1 MKIIINKRYFN
12 MNSHRIPSIYKLLLF
27 AVIVLGF
34 PSCQSTLDSNS
45 LVTNVSINRN
55 STEEGFIPFADSS
68 TLASYAK
75 DKSIIN
81 YNLARKLAL
90 IELDEAGFRQEQKWE
105 GYHLSQRPVIVYGFD
120 SKPVYYEFTVQDAE
134 GKNVG
139 TVSTQAKKK
148 TGGIINEVVPR
159 VKDYTTLFSKSKS
172 TDMKIIAS
180 WRGTRFLGL
189 LGKSGDSPETVIDPL
204 TGEIVPSQTEPTD
217 ENIFKIV
224 SDSIEQLDNYTK
236 AQVAQIQ
243 DPYIKQLAIDA
254 DTVSTQTKIDRLQ
267 QSLKDTQSG
276 RDAYWGIVNE
286 YSDSISAAT
295 DDQIINKSSKSIFS
309 FFKRLFD
316 FKNDDPQ
323 YIEKYKKNLH
333 YQPTANSGTYWCG
346 PWCMS
351 WIYNTN
357 FGGDKYN
364 YFESYAGTIGFGG
377 LSYLFAAT
385 TNSKPMFVS
394 EMCLSMT
401 IASIKKGQLIW
412 VNPYLELG
420 QWDGYYHVRQQKG
433 PILINTEALTHWI
446 VAYGTK
452 TTGSYLW
459 RNYYYALSDNGHSIS
474 NKIGDYA
481 NYSSYLEPHWE
492 KAPWFILYLRIYD
505 K

>member
-1 MKIIINKRYFN
+1 
-12 MNSHRIPSIYKLLLF
+12 MNLHRISSIYKLLLL

-34 PSCQSTLDSNS
+34 PACQSTLDSNS
-45 LVTNVSINRN
+45 IVTNVSINRN
-55 STEEGFIPFADSS
+55 STEESFIPFADSS

-148 TGGIINEVVPR
+148 TGGIINEVGSG
-159 VKDYTTLFSKSKS
+159 VKNYTALYAKSKS
-172 TDMKIIAS
+172 ADMKIIAS
-180 WRGTRFLGL
+180 WSGSRYLGL
-189 LGKSGDSPETVIDPL
+189 LGKSGDSPETVIDPS
-204 TGEIVPSQTEPTD
+204 TGEIVPTQTEPTD

-224 SDSIEQLDNYTK
+224 SDSIIQADKCAK

-243 DPYIKQLAIDA
+243 DPNVKQLAIDA
-254 DTVSTQTKIDRLQ
+254 DTISTQTKIDRLQ
-267 QSLKDTQSG
+267 QSLKDVQNG

-286 YSDSISAAT
+286 YSDSISTTT
-295 DDQIINKSSKSIFS
+295 DEQIINKSSKSLFS

-316 FKNDDPQ
+316 FKNDAPK
-323 YIEKYKKNLH
+323 YIEKYRSNLN
-333 YQPTANSGTYWCG
+333 YRPSSNSGTYWCG
-346 PWCMS
+346 PWAMD

-357 FGGDKYN
+357 FHQEKYN
-364 YFESYAGTIGFGG
+364 FFESYAGTIGLFGF
-377 LSYLFAAT
+377 SYLISAI
-385 TNSKPMFVS
+385 SGQKPMFPS
-394 EMCLSMT
+394 EMCLSMS
-401 IASIKKGQLIW
+401 IASYKAGKFIC
-412 VNPYLELG
+412 VSPYLEVG
-420 QWDGYYHVRQQKG
+420 QWDGYYHVRNLNG
-433 PILINTEALTHWI
+433 PILINTKGFSHWI

-459 RNYYYALSDNGHSIS
+459 RNYYYAAADNGYQQEPNSYS
-474 NKIGDYA
+474 NPWWYA
-481 NYSSYLEPHWE
+481 
-492 KAPWFILYLRIYD
+492 APWFIVYVRVFG
-505 K
+505 